1 MWKRIIGGYERDEDR
16 VNELW
21 GEALVEGGGQGVGGA
36 LNFKDTFTG
45 SAQNS

>member
-1 MWKRIIGGYERDEDR
+1 MWKRIIGGYERDEER

-21 GEALVEGGGQGVGGA
+21 EEGAGRGGGA

-45 SAQNS
+45 SVQNS